1 MRKNEKVTMMGKLAE
16 SYFRKGYCCTEA
28 IFKASI
34 DLFSLNIPEDAL
46 RMASGF
52 CGGMGNRESTCGV
65 YSGGVIVTGILAGRS
80 TSRDSAELS
89 RDLSGL
95 YTKRLRAE
103 INEMICKD
111 LLDNMGFIGNMNKR
125 GCRKLTKRG
134 AEILAEIVLENRL
147 EDSRDQAASTTVKT
161 SYLNK

>member
-1 MRKNEKVTMMGKLAE
+1 MSKNEKVIRMRKLAE
-16 SYFRKGYCCTEA
+16 NYFRKGYCCTEA

-34 DLFSLNIPEDAL
+34 DVFSLNIPEGAI

-52 CGGMGNRESTCGV
+52 CGGMGNMENTCGV
-65 YSGGVIVTGILAGRS
+65 YSGGVIVIGIVVGRS

-95 YTKRLRAE
+95 FTERLRAE
-103 INEMICKD
+103 IKGMICKD
-111 LLDNMGFIGNMNKR
+111 LLDDMGLIGNMNKR

-134 AEILAEIVLENRL
+134 AEILAEIILENTL
-147 EDSRDQAASTTVKT
+147 EGSSDQAASATLKT